1 MAERLDDDS
10 QILVISK
17 PNDTNPNFTQFMLR
31 GGYSCTLVNSVSE
44 ADRLL
49 ETHDF
54 DAIMYIGKQSVV
66 IKPIHRF
73 LYAS

>member
-1 MAERLDDDS
+1 MTEILYDNS

-17 PNDTNPNFTQFMLR
+17 ATDTNPDFAQFMLR
-31 GGYSCTLVNSVSE
+31 GGYNCTLVNSKRE

-49 ETHDF
+49 ETQDF
-54 DAIMYIGKQSVV
+54 DAIMYMGEQSVV